1 MNVLLSNSFLI
12 RNWDKKSTLH
22 IFIAVLV
29 ASRLLD
35 TSGQEEQREETD
47 VPNSEMHTG
56 REQTK
61 VKSGRTWIG
70 LLLQL

>member
-1 MNVLLSNSFLI
+1 MNVLLSNSFLM
-12 RNWDKKSTLH
+12 RNWDKNALC
-22 IFIAVLV
+22 IFFIAVLL

-35 TSGQEEQREETD
+35 TSVQEEQREETD

>member
-1 MNVLLSNSFLI
+1 M
-12 RNWDKKSTLH
+12 H

-61 VKSGRTWIG
+61 VKDLDRASFTALKCVHSKGRLKALRPT
-70 LLLQL
+70 